1 MEKSMLNPS
10 DFVGVSFWIMSAAML
25 AATFFFWV
33 ERDRAEGKWKTS
45 LSVAAMVT
53 GIACLHYFY
62 MRGVWMETGE
72 SPTVFRYVD
81 WLLTVPL
88 QITEFFLILSAI
100 AVVRAQ
106 LFWKLLVASVV
117 MLVTGYLGEVGQM
130 EGGNAGHLWPMFIVG
145 TLAWLYI
152 IYEIFAGEASKIN
165 AASGTA
171 ASQKAL
177 DSRPSAQVG
186 KLLSALV
193 NMDMSLHSMEVV
205 NRLTTAVE
213 LPTEFI
219 HLYISNCIS
228 SCEDIKDKYMRNR
241 LVRLVCVFLQ
251 SLIRNKIIDVKDLFI
266 EVQAFCIEFSSIRE
280 AACLFRLL
288 KTVGES

>member
-1 MEKSMLNPS
+1 MEKSLMLDPS
-10 DFVGVSFWIMSAAML
+10 DLVGVSFWIMSAAML

-45 LSVAAMVT
+45 LTVAAMVT
-53 GIACLHYFY
+53 GIAALHYFY
-62 MRGVWMETGE
+62 MRGVWIETGE

-106 LFWKLLVASVV
+106 LFWKLLVASIV

-171 ASQKAL
+171 ASQKAF
-177 DSRPSAQVG
+177 
-186 KLLSALV
+186 SAL
-193 NMDMSLHSMEVV
+193 
-205 NRLTTAVE
+205 RLIVTVGWSIYP
-213 LPTEFI
+213 LG
-219 HLYISNCIS
+219 YIYGYAGGGDVDTLN
-228 SCEDIKDKYMRNR
+228 
-241 LVRLVCVFLQ
+241 
-251 SLIRNKIIDVKDLFI
+251 LIYNLADFVNKI
-266 EVQAFCIEFSSIRE
+266 AFGVVIW
-280 AACLFRLL
+280 AAATSAPA
-288 KTVGES
+288 KKAKK